1 VLVFGLF
8 LNNFKLLQYPIVR
21 KFLSFDRLTEVT
33 KEMKLMT
40 AETAFIIRT
49 FFFLLFG
56 YSIDLISLKSWEV
69 VIIGFTIICVI
80 ILFRLFFLRFFLK
93 ITSAPLTLIA
103 PRGLITILLY
113 YSIPEQQRIENL
125 SEGVLFLVIVF
136 TGIMMTIGLML
147 HRETPEESF
156 EKII

>member
-1 VLVFGLF
+1 
-8 LNNFKLLQYPIVR
+8 
-21 KFLSFDRLTEVT
+21 
-33 KEMKLMT
+33 
-40 AETAFIIRT
+40 
-49 FFFLLFG
+49 
-56 YSIDLISLKSWEV
+56 
-69 VIIGFTIICVI
+69 VI